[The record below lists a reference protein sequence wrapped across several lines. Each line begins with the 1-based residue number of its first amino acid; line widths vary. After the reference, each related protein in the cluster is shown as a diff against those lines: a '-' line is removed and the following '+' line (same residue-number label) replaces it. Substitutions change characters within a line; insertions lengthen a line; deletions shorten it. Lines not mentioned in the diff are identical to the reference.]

1 MKKLFFTLSV
11 TLMLIAGCAGFGL
24 PFTDYRAMN
33 WQVEINRR
41 EVNSTCTDLET
52 LKTVVVE
59 LEARHLAYLRSQD
72 DTDALTS
79 DFFLAALGDK
89 CSTRFSK
96 LSVPQIKTEL
106 CGDIQTIAEADKLR
120 ELGGLAFDFGD
131 VRTRGGIEL
140 TLHIRKA
147 TKGPDHR
154 MVAIYRLADGKVI
167 HFNYSGT
174 DNVDRKSRAWPLDQF
189 FDAAFSAAS
198 KIVAP

>member
-1 MKKLFFTLSV
+1 MKKLFPILSI
-11 TLMLIAGCAGFGL
+11 TLMLIVGCAGFGL
-24 PFTDYRAMN
+24 PFTDYRVAN

-41 EVNSTCTDLET
+41 EVNSTCTNLET
-52 LKTVVVE
+52 LKTVAAD
-59 LEARHLAYLRSQD
+59 LEARHLAFLRSQD
-72 DTDALTS
+72 DADALTS
-79 DFFLAALGDK
+79 DLLLIALGDK
-89 CSTRFSK
+89 CSSRYVR
-96 LSVPQIKTEL
+96 LSIPQIKTEL
-106 CGDIQTIAEADKLR
+106 FGDIQTIAESDKLR

-189 FDAAFSAAS
+189 FDAAFGAAS